1 MIDPEKLNI
10 NYITNHSG
18 DKTAVILP
26 IEEFEQLLEDM
37 QYLAIV
43 AERKDES
50 TTSHEDLITELKQDG
65 IL

>member
-1 MIDPEKLNI
+1 MIDTEKLNL
-10 NYITNHSG
+10 NYITNQSG

-37 QYLAIV
+37 QDLATV
-43 AERKDES
+43 AERKNEPI
-50 TTSHEDLITELKQDG
+50 TSHEDLLTELKQDG